1 MEGYVLQH
9 WVKSNIFK
17 HTTRQGSCLLL
28 DGSLL
33 HRNPPPSLHSVGA
46 CLVYEGAS
54 AMCEGVCGDFA
65 WGCHLIR
72 LFTLFGSI
80 SFFCFDPCLPN
91 IDGECSS
98 HWLLVHSTKQ
108 TNKKE
113 RNNNLFMRLTGTPIP
128 IDRDK
133 KLGSLLSNKYCA
145 SWWEKLFWVFMV

>member
-1 MEGYVLQH
+1 M
-9 WVKSNIFK
+9 
-17 HTTRQGSCLLL
+17 LL

-54 AMCEGVCGDFA
+54 AMYEGASAMCEDVCGDFA

-91 IDGECSS
+91 IDVRECSS
-98 HWLLVHSTKQ
+98 HWLLVHSTPPP
-108 TNKKE
+108 KKE
-113 RNNNLFMRLTGTPIP
+113 TNNNLFMHLTGTPNP

-133 KLGSLLSNKYCA
+133 KLGSLLSNKY
-145 SWWEKLFWVFMV
+145 

>member
-1 MEGYVLQH
+1 
-9 WVKSNIFK
+9 
-17 HTTRQGSCLLL
+17 
-28 DGSLL
+28 
-33 HRNPPPSLHSVGA
+33 
-46 CLVYEGAS
+46 
-54 AMCEGVCGDFA
+54 MCEGGCGDFA

-108 TNKKE
+108 KKE
-113 RNNNLFMRLTGTPIP
+113 TNNNLFMRLTGTPIP

-133 KLGSLLSNKYCA
+133 KLGSLLSNKY
-145 SWWEKLFWVFMV
+145 